1 MTTFTLIERGPRAQV
16 DVRGVR
22 RWIPAAVMLAI
33 FALYWEARSIV
44 HATVVTVPAATV
56 TDLAD
61 AGALAGAR
69 VVGGMVLVR
78 TKSPDDTG
86 AGARL
91 RKWLGVPHDRRWM
104 AAPISSDVG
113 NALKCAGV
121 GPLTALAH
129 AR

>member
-1 MTTFTLIERGPRAQV
+1 MDTGGGDARDLRALLGGAQ
-16 DVRGVR
+16 
-22 RWIPAAVMLAI
+22 
-33 FALYWEARSIV
+33 YSARDGG
-44 HATVVTVPAATV
+44 TVPAATV

-113 NALKCAGV
+113 NALECAGV

>member
-1 MTTFTLIERGPRAQV
+1 M
-16 DVRGVR
+16 
-22 RWIPAAVMLAI
+22 MLAI

-78 TKSPDDTG
+78 TKSPDD
-86 AGARL
+86 L
-91 RKWLGVPHDRRWM
+91 LDRGR
-104 AAPISSDVG
+104 G
-113 NALKCAGV
+113 HRHFC
-121 GPLTALAH
+121 
-129 AR
+129 